1 MPATMQHPMPAHLPA
16 PEAREPGV
24 MARWLSLSL
33 DHVGRGMLLVGEG
46 GRVLHANRL
55 ARLALDDRH
64 PLHLVGGRLTGRHP
78 RDAAALDAALEGAVR
93 RNLRRLLCLAEGTV
107 PVAVLPLEAEGASAA
122 LLSLPRE
129 AQSQS
134 RDLALQGFAR
144 QHGLTEAEAGV
155 LEALAAGDAP
165 VEIARRKG
173 VCLSTVRTQINQV
186 RHKTGTRSIRAL
198 VERVAAL
205 PPMMAVVQ

>member
-1 MPATMQHPMPAHLPA
+1 MEATMQHPLPAHAAALHGPR
-16 PEAREPGV
+16 EAGTL
-24 MARWLSLSL
+24 ARWLSLSL

-46 GRVLHANRL
+46 GQVLHANRL
-55 ARLALDDRH
+55 ARLALDEQH
-64 PLHLVGGRLTGRHP
+64 PLQLVGGRLQARSA
-78 RDAAALDAALEGAVR
+78 RDAAALDAALDGAVR
-93 RNLRRLLCLAEGTV
+93 RNLRRLLCLADGAL

-129 AQSQS
+129 ALA

-144 QHGLTEAEAGV
+144 QHGLTEAEAAV
-155 LEALAAGDAP
+155 LEALAAGDTP
-165 VEIARRKG
+165 GEIAQRKG

-186 RHKTGTRSIRAL
+186 RHKTGARSIRAL